1 MVWEFFLLIRKKASV
16 ILSCQILDEPTSAI
30 DPLEETWLYQKFAE
44 MAEGRTAFIVTHRI
58 GLTKIADRIM
68 VMDWGRLVQTG
79 TYEELEK
86 EEGMFRE
93 MLQAQSFRSLYWG
106 MGTRMMSSAIHPLQ
120 GKGSGYTFWPLSR

>member
-1 MVWEFFLLIRKKASV
+1 M
-16 ILSCQILDEPTSAI
+16 
-30 DPLEETWLYQKFAE
+30 YQKFAE

-68 VMDWGRLVQTG
+68 VMDRGRLVQTG

-93 MLQAQSFRSLYWG
+93 MLQAQKKWYMQEKPCSPFILK
-106 MGTRMMSSAIHPLQ
+106 TEFTH
-120 GKGSGYTFWPLSR
+120 